1 MKMRYINALPL
12 PLPLDPHKSQLFQ
25 PEVVA
30 DIFSFVLIKDS
41 MYNFHGFRVQSSAYY
56 FAPIVEFYFST
67 IERGIFCIRIKNE
80 RASRLS

>member
-1 MKMRYINALPL
+1 
-12 PLPLDPHKSQLFQ
+12 
-25 PEVVA
+25 
-30 DIFSFVLIKDS
+30 

-67 IERGIFCIRIKNE
+67 IERGTFCIRIKNE